1 MEEFLVLLLLI
12 IAFFLGGLVF
22 TRLRRRQT
30 MPHEVLS
37 EKETQDGAVDK
48 IVTGAKHFG
57 EETAAE
63 VMIPRVDIVYL
74 TIAANFK
81 EVMECVVENN
91 YSRIPVT
98 DESREKVK
106 GILYVKDLLRYRNE
120 KDDFQWRQLLR
131 APYFIPESKM
141 IDDLLMEFQKNRVH
155 IAIVVDEYGCISGMV
170 TMEDILEE
178 IVGEIHDEYD
188 ENEDELI
195 KEISDH
201 EYIIEGS
208 MSLDDVNDHLHT
220 ELNSEDYDSLG
231 GLIIEHLDRLPQM
244 GDEVVTEDGIRL
256 VVEKLDKNRVE
267 TVHVYLPE
275 RADTEE
281 EADEENSDPSETDK
295 HLHE

>member
-12 IAFFLGGLVF
+12 IAFFLGGFVF

-178 IVGEIHDEYD
+178 IVGEIQDEYD
-188 ENEDELI
+188 EESLPYIRQEDGSYIFEGKTPVADFFECL
-195 KEISDH
+195 KLDRS
-201 EYIIEGS
+201 EYE
-208 MSLDDVNDHLHT
+208 
-220 ELNSEDYDSLG
+220 
-231 GLIIEHLDRLPQM
+231 EHLGVAETVAGFVLELMNEIPNVGQQVECKDLVFQ
-244 GDEVVTEDGIRL
+244 
-256 VVEKLDKNRVE
+256 VVELQRQRIAKIKVSLRSS
-267 TVHVYLPE
+267 L
-275 RADTEE
+275 
-281 EADEENSDPSETDK
+281 
-295 HLHE
+295 

>member
-1 MEEFLVLLLLI
+1 M
-12 IAFFLGGLVF
+12 
-22 TRLRRRQT
+22 
-30 MPHEVLS
+30 
-37 EKETQDGAVDK
+37 
-48 IVTGAKHFG
+48 
-57 EETAAE
+57 
-63 VMIPRVDIVYL
+63 
-74 TIAANFK
+74 
-81 EVMECVVENN
+81 
-91 YSRIPVT
+91 
-98 DESREKVK
+98 
-106 GILYVKDLLRYRNE
+106 
-120 KDDFQWRQLLR
+120 
-131 APYFIPESKM
+131 
-141 IDDLLMEFQKNRVH
+141 
-155 IAIVVDEYGCISGMV
+155 
-170 TMEDILEE
+170 EE

>member
-12 IAFFLGGLVF
+12 IAFFLGRFVF

-30 MPHEVLS
+30 MPHEVIS

-63 VMIPRVDIVYL
+63 VMIPRVDIVSL

-178 IVGEIHDEYD
+178 IVGEISDEYD
-188 ENEDELI
+188 EDEKQFIRLADGSLI
-195 KEISDH
+195 FEAKILLTDFFRVIDADPTEFGKLTEEVETLAGLLLEIKGDFPRRREIIEYDDYRFQVLEIDNRRILKVKFNRISDQ
-201 EYIIEGS
+201 G
-208 MSLDDVNDHLHT
+208 
-220 ELNSEDYDSLG
+220 
-231 GLIIEHLDRLPQM
+231 
-244 GDEVVTEDGIRL
+244 
-256 VVEKLDKNRVE
+256 K
-267 TVHVYLPE
+267 E
-275 RADTEE
+275 RQEE
-281 EADEENSDPSETDK
+281 
-295 HLHE
+295 